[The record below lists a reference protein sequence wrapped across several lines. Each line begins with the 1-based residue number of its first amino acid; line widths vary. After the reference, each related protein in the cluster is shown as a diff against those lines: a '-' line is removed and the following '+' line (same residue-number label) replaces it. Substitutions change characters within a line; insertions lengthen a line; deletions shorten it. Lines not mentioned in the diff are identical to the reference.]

1 MKAISCE
8 TDTFSISAQTTNT
21 HLPSLSLAPQS
32 LLVGYFL
39 NAIPPKEF
47 KALGIIADSVFSSA
61 KSKQIGDFFPLM
73 CLSSILLFSKFI
85 LQLIFR
91 FLLHIDLP
99 RAQ

>member
-47 KALGIIADSVFSSA
+47 KALGIVADSVFSSA
-61 KSKQIGDFFPLM
+61 KSKLEI
-73 CLSSILLFSKFI
+73 FSLNVFI
-85 LQLIFR
+85 KYIV
-91 FLLHIDLP
+91 II
-99 RAQ
+99 